1 MSEKVYRT
9 MGSAGASGIAVG
21 VVVLV
26 TGIVSGILLI
36 VQGARLLKNRKSVL
50 I

>member
-9 MGSAGASGIAVG
+9 MGGAGASGIAVG

-26 TGIVSGILLI
+26 TGNFVDCAGCKTFKEQEERADL
-36 VQGARLLKNRKSVL
+36 R
-50 I
+50 

>member
-9 MGSAGASGIAVG
+9 MGDAGASGIAVG